1 MYGCGQPTL
10 AGFGA
15 ALEKLVG
22 AEKSA
27 PVVWINMRQVELVMV
42 AMNDDGADD
51 GADGGGGVDPGK
63 VDRGIVFI
71 VGGIGALSSI
81 SRTQ

>member
-1 MYGCGQPTL
+1 M
-10 AGFGA
+10 
-15 ALEKLVG
+15 VG
-22 AEKSA
+22 DGSY
-27 PVVWINMRQVELVMV
+27 
-42 AMNDDGADD
+42 DDGADGND
-51 GADGGGGVDPGK
+51 DGGGGVDPGK